1 MDEIE
6 ALKAELEQT
15 KIQCEMLTQLN
26 QIKTG
31 FLGRIAHELRSP
43 FSTMMGLHQLIL
55 SDLCESPEEE
65 RDCITQ
71 AYQAGQRFLKMID
84 DLVNVSK
91 IEYGTI
97 PLHLESVSLKQV
109 FWDLYQLTYLQAAN
123 RNFKLNF
130 IPSDVSV
137 IADRSRLL
145 HVLFLLIDGVI
156 SVSETGTIQVRSSF
170 TPNHQ
175 LGLIQINTE
184 RPIDELLKTSDV
196 EYSLNLKLLLSEK
209 LITLMGGKLLL
220 TEISPELD
228 QNYLTAIKIILPIKS
243 TEMRLL

>member
-26 QIKTG
+26 QVKTG

-65 RDCITQ
+65 RDCVAQ

-97 PLHLESVSLKQV
+97 PLHLESIFLKQV

-123 RNFKLNF
+123 RNLKLNF

-156 SVSETGTIQVRSSF
+156 SISETGTIQVRSSF
-170 TPNHQ
+170 AQNNQ
-175 LGLIQINTE
+175 LGLIQIKSE
-184 RPIDELLKTSDV
+184 RSIDEWQKTSDV

-209 LITLMGGKLLL
+209 LLTLMGGELFLKKL
-220 TEISPELD
+220 SPELE
-228 QNYLTAIKIILPIKS
+228 QNYLTMIEIILPIKS
-243 TEMRLL
+243 TGMTLQ